1 MSALNLAVSVLE
13 AEVRNPDEVRRQ
25 LAAMRP
31 VDRARIA
38 NLAWR
43 LGVLAEPRQHAML
56 RRGPVIEHQREAR
69 R

>member
-25 LAAMRP
+25 IAAMRP

-43 LGVLAEPRQHAML
+43 LGVLAEPQQAT
-56 RRGPVIEHQREAR
+56 RRGPVIEHEGVR